1 MLQARGREMANVR
14 LIGTRK
20 GTLAVTMRHAQSKLL
35 PVRFLR
41 EPQQSEDGDVP
52 LPLLFVRK
60 FMQGV
65 NVVSIVGVHGLLIW
79 P

>member
-1 MLQARGREMANVR
+1 MAKLR
-14 LIGTRK
+14 LIGSRK
-20 GTLAVTMRHAQSKLL
+20 GTLAVTMRHKQSMPLL
-35 PVRFLR
+35 VRFLR
-41 EPQQSEDGDVP
+41 EPQQSAVGDVP

-65 NVVSIVGVHGLLIW
+65 NVESIVGVHGLLIW